1 MNMASKKQL
10 EKRIADLEE
19 QVKRLENMHANVML
33 GRSWECPFDV
43 RRGALWETNDG
54 RIGFYRDRQLTAREV
69 QYQTR
74 HPQPKQVDYRCLTN
88 VPKKTV
94 NTDRIPKVSLEELA
108 RFVLDGTP
116 IERKTKEEVI
126 YQTSYSPNETSES
139 VETKLGSISVIERT
153 D

>member
-1 MNMASKKQL
+1 MTKREMQKQ
-10 EKRIADLEE
+10 IADLTERL
-19 QVKRLENMHANVML
+19 VKLENMHANVML

-43 RRGALWETNDG
+43 RRGALWKTDDG
-54 RIGFYRDRQLTAREV
+54 RIGFYGDRQLTAREV

-74 HPQPKQVDYRCLTN
+74 HPHPKQVDYRCLTN
-88 VPKKTV
+88 VPKTAV
-94 NTDRIPKVSLEELA
+94 DTDRIPKVTFDELA

-116 IERKTKEEVI
+116 IERKTREEVV

-139 VETKLGSISVIERT
+139 VETKLGNISVVERT

>member
-1 MNMASKKQL
+1 MTKREMRKQ
-10 EKRIADLEE
+10 IADLTERL
-19 QVKRLENMHANVML
+19 VKLENMHANVML
-33 GRSWECPFDV
+33 GRSWECPFNV
-43 RRGALWETNDG
+43 HRGTLWETDDG

-74 HPQPKQVDYRCLTN
+74 HPHPKQVDYRCLTN

-94 NTDRIPKVSLEELA
+94 DTDRIPKVSFDELA

-126 YQTSYSPNETSES
+126 YQTSYSPNETSEF
-139 VETKLGSISVIERT
+139 VETKLGNISVIERN